1 MNFLHKIIALIFQ
14 AAIAYSIDASAGDD
28 RSVYTEHNGNID
40 ANLTSFILDGSLSGP
55 SNNISFYFW
64 KAISVPVG

>member
-1 MNFLHKIIALIFQ
+1 MNFLHKIIALIFL

-40 ANLTSFILDGSLSGP
+40 ANLTSFILDGSLSVSYTHLTLP
-55 SNNISFYFW
+55 TKRI
-64 KAISVPVG
+64 V